1 MEKEYICLKEMA
13 EILGISRQT
22 AKKILLK
29 AQKEISFCRMG
40 NKMLIMKKDVIAYVS
55 KYRNIRLT

>member
-1 MEKEYICLKEMA
+1 MDREYICLKEMA

-22 AKKILLK
+22 AKKLLLK
-29 AQKEISFCRMG
+29 AQKEIGFCRLG
-40 NKMLIMKKDVIAYVS
+40 NKLLIKQKDVIAYVS